1 MTIKRNSACRMIL
14 FLALFCLFTNG
25 ARLHAADSNVVERA
39 RAEGE
44 VVLYTA
50 WGFDTL
56 QLLQKAFGKKYPFIK
71 MNVLRMRSERLL
83 SRTVAEQKQKVF
95 NADVFSGSQ
104 LAMLNHKKEGHL
116 QKYLSPEHAAFPREF
131 KDPDGYWTSFYVDTR
146 VVAFN
151 PRLVARDQLP
161 KSYDDLLLAKWKGK
175 MGMDESEYIMFGS
188 LLEIMGREKG
198 LAFMRRLA
206 QQDLNLRS
214 GHSLLTQ
221 LLVAGEFPLYIDG
234 FGSNIEQVKAQSAPI
249 DWIALE
255 PVIVSLYPFG
265 MAVNAPHPNSARLL
279 VDFLLSKEGQEIGR
293 SVAKIPGRSDV
304 EAPFP
309 RLTKGLKLFAVP
321 ASVADRYGEIVAQFR
336 EIFLK

>member
-14 FLALFCLFTNG
+14 VLALFCLFING
-25 ARLHAADSNVVERA
+25 AWLHAADSKVVERA

-116 QKYLSPEHAAFPREF
+116 QKYLSPEHAAFPKEF
-131 KDPDGYWTSFYVDTR
+131 KDPDGFWTSFYVDTR

-161 KSYDDLLLAKWKGK
+161 KTYDDLLLPKWKGK
-175 MGMDESEYIMFGS
+175 LGMDESEYIMFGS

-198 LAFMRRLA
+198 LAFMRRL
-206 QQDLNLRS
+206 
-214 GHSLLTQ
+214 
-221 LLVAGEFPLYIDG
+221 
-234 FGSNIEQVKAQSAPI
+234 
-249 DWIALE
+249 
-255 PVIVSLYPFG
+255 
-265 MAVNAPHPNSARLL
+265 
-279 VDFLLSKEGQEIGR
+279 
-293 SVAKIPGRSDV
+293 
-304 EAPFP
+304 
-309 RLTKGLKLFAVP
+309 
-321 ASVADRYGEIVAQFR
+321 
-336 EIFLK
+336 

>member
-1 MTIKRNSACRMIL
+1 MKPNIYCVLATAS
-14 FLALFCLFTNG
+14 FLAFYCVAFG
-25 ARLHAADSNVVERA
+25 AARLNAADSNVVERA

-56 QLLQKAFGKKYPFIK
+56 QLLQKGFAKKYPFIK
-71 MNVLRMRSERLL
+71 LNLLRMRSERLL
-83 SRTVAEQKQKVF
+83 SRTVAEHKQKVF
-95 NADVFSGSQ
+95 SADVFSGSQ

-116 QKYLSPEHAAFPREF
+116 QKYLSPEQAAFPKEF

-146 VVAFN
+146 VVAYN

-161 KSYDDLLLAKWKGK
+161 KNYEDLLLPRWRGK

-221 LLVAGEFPLYIDG
+221 LLLAGEFPLYIDG
-234 FGSNIEQVKAQSAPI
+234 FGSNIEQVKGQSAPI
-249 DWIALE
+249 DWVGLE

-321 ASVADRYGEIVAQFR
+321 ASVAERYGEIVAQFR